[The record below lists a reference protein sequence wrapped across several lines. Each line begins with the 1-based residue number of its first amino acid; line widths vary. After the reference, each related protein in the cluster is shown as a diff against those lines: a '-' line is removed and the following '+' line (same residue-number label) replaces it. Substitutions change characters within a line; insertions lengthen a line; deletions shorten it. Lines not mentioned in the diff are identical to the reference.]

1 MHNGLESFETFNI
14 LIIYLEENLSS
25 QKLICYKAI
34 KKFNVDNFNNKKTKV
49 LNLNCVNIFVFDLK
63 KKEQWNFQDGYN
75 QFSKG
80 M

>member
-1 MHNGLESFETFNI
+1 MLIT
-14 LIIYLEENLSS
+14 LII
-25 QKLICYKAI
+25 
-34 KKFNVDNFNNKKTKV
+34 KKNKV

-75 QFSKG
+75 QFLKG

>member
-1 MHNGLESFETFNI
+1 MHNGLESFETYNI

-34 KKFNVDNFNNKKTKV
+34 KKFNVDNFNNKKNQSVKFK
-49 LNLNCVNIFVFDLK
+49 LCSYLCIWLK

-75 QFSKG
+75 QFLKG